1 MLLKDLLRQWAMK
14 KVAVIGAGIAGTTTA
29 YALLKKGYKVTII
42 DSRRYPAMA
51 TSYANGGQLSA
62 SNAETWNTPKNVM
75 NGIKWMFKPD
85 APLLFNPSPEIQKY
99 KWMMGFLWAT
109 LKGEHKKNTLETI
122 DMAKKARETYFKIA
136 EDEGIEFELL
146 KKGILRFYDSE
157 KEFKLDQAKKS
168 WLDQEGMEWDTLT
181 TEEVKD
187 LEPAF
192 KNNANYEK
200 IVGGIYTKSDA
211 SGDIHKFC
219 TNLEKV
225 LVEKYSANLQLNTT
239 VEYISRQKGQL
250 VLTMRKENEIIND
263 SFDNVVIC
271 AGVGTQGFANR
282 LGDKMNIY
290 PVKGYSITI
299 DLKDEL
305 SKSCA
310 PSVSLIDQPVKI
322 VASRLGDRF
331 RVAGTAELAGINTDI
346 RQNRIRPLLDWV
358 EKYFPNVSTET
369 YTPWAGLRPMTPNMM
384 PITSESR
391 MKGVYYH
398 AGHGHLGWTLSA
410 ETANHVVEK
419 IEAES

>member
-1 MLLKDLLRQWAMK
+1 MK

-51 TSYANGGQLSA
+51 TSYANGSQLSA

-181 TEEVKD
+181 TEEVKE

-219 TNLEKV
+219 TNLERV

-239 VEYISRQKGQL
+239 VEYISRQKGEL
-250 VLTMRKENEIIND
+250 VLTMRKENEIMND

-271 AGVGTQGFANR
+271 AGVGTQSFASR

-299 DLKDEL
+299 DLKDEI

-391 MKGVYYH
+391 MKGVFYH

-410 ETANHVVEK
+410 ETANQVVAK
-419 IEAES
+419 IEAGS

>member
-1 MLLKDLLRQWAMK
+1 MK
-14 KVAVIGAGIAGTTTA
+14 RVAVIGAGIAGTTTA
-29 YALLKKGYKVTII
+29 YALLKKGYRVTII

-75 NGIKWMFKPD
+75 NGMKWMFKPD

-122 DMAKKARETYFKIA
+122 DMAKKAREIYFKIA
-136 EDEGIEFELL
+136 DEEGIEFELL

-157 KEFKLDQAKKS
+157 KEFKLDQAKTS

-181 TEEVKD
+181 TEEVKE

-225 LVEKYSANLQLNTT
+225 LVDKYSANLQLDTT
-239 VEYISRQKGQL
+239 VEYISRQRDEL
-250 VLTMRKENEIIND
+250 VLTMRKENEVMNEA
-263 SFDNVVIC
+263 FDNVIIC
-271 AGVGTQGFANR
+271 AGVGTQAFADR

-290 PVKGYSITI
+290 PVKGYSVTI
-299 DLKDEL
+299 DLKDDI

-384 PITSESR
+384 PITSESK
-391 MKGVYYH
+391 MKGVFYH

-410 ETANHVVEK
+410 ETANQVVSKLEN
-419 IEAES
+419 

>member
-1 MLLKDLLRQWAMK
+1 MK

-122 DMAKKARETYFKIA
+122 DMAKKAREIYFKIA

-181 TEEVKD
+181 TEEVKE

-219 TNLEKV
+219 TNLERV
-225 LVEKYSANLQLNTT
+225 LVEKYSASLQLNTT
-239 VEYISRQKGQL
+239 VEYISRQKGEL
-250 VLTMRKENEIIND
+250 VLTMRKENEIMND

-271 AGVGTQGFANR
+271 AGVGTQSFASR

-391 MKGVYYH
+391 MKGVFYH

-410 ETANHVVEK
+410 ETANQVVAK
-419 IEAES
+419 IEARS

>member
-1 MLLKDLLRQWAMK
+1 MK

-122 DMAKKARETYFKIA
+122 DMAKKAREIYFKIA

-181 TEEVKD
+181 TEEVKE

-219 TNLEKV
+219 TNLERV
-225 LVEKYSANLQLNTT
+225 LVEKYSASLQLNTT
-239 VEYISRQKGQL
+239 VEYISRQKGEL
-250 VLTMRKENEIIND
+250 VLTMRKENEIMND

-271 AGVGTQGFANR
+271 AGVGTQSFASR

-299 DLKDEL
+299 DLKDEI

-322 VASRLGDRF
+322 VASRLGNRF

-391 MKGVYYH
+391 MKGVFYH

-410 ETANHVVEK
+410 ETANQVVAK
-419 IEAES
+419 IEAGS

>member
-1 MLLKDLLRQWAMK
+1 MK

-122 DMAKKARETYFKIA
+122 DMAKKAREIYFKIA

-181 TEEVKD
+181 TEEVKE

-219 TNLEKV
+219 TNLERV
-225 LVEKYSANLQLNTT
+225 LVEKYSASLQLNTT
-239 VEYISRQKGQL
+239 VEYIYRQKGEL
-250 VLTMRKENEIIND
+250 VLTMRKENEIMND

-271 AGVGTQGFANR
+271 AGVGTQSFASR

-391 MKGVYYH
+391 MKGVFYH

-410 ETANHVVEK
+410 ETANQVVAK
-419 IEAES
+419 IETGS

>member
-1 MLLKDLLRQWAMK
+1 MK
-14 KVAVIGAGIAGTTTA
+14 RVAVIGAGIAGTTTA
-29 YALLKKGYKVTII
+29 YALLKKGYRVTII
-42 DSRRYPAMA
+42 VSRRYPAMA

-75 NGIKWMFKPD
+75 NGMKWMFKPD

-122 DMAKKARETYFKIA
+122 DMAKKAREIYFKIA
-136 EDEGIEFELL
+136 DEEGIEFELL

-157 KEFKLDQAKKS
+157 KEFKLDQAKTS

-181 TEEVKD
+181 TEEVKE

-225 LVEKYSANLQLNTT
+225 LVDKYSANLQLDTT
-239 VEYISRQKGQL
+239 VEYISRQRDEL
-250 VLTMRKENEIIND
+250 VLTMRKENEVMNEA
-263 SFDNVVIC
+263 FDNVIIC
-271 AGVGTQGFANR
+271 AGVGTQGFADR

-290 PVKGYSITI
+290 PVKGYSVTI
-299 DLKDEL
+299 DLKDDI

-384 PITSESR
+384 PITSESK
-391 MKGVYYH
+391 MKGVFYH

-410 ETANHVVEK
+410 ETANQVVSKLEN
-419 IEAES
+419 

>member
-1 MLLKDLLRQWAMK
+1 MK
-14 KVAVIGAGIAGTTTA
+14 RVAVIGAGIAGTTTA
-29 YALLKKGYKVTII
+29 YALLKKGYRVTII

-75 NGIKWMFKPD
+75 NGMKWMFKPD

-122 DMAKKARETYFKIA
+122 DMAKKAREIYFKIA
-136 EDEGIEFELL
+136 DEEGIEFELL

-157 KEFKLDQAKKS
+157 KEFKLDQAKTS

-181 TEEVKD
+181 TEEVKE

-225 LVEKYSANLQLNTT
+225 LVDKYSANLQLDTA
-239 VEYISRQKGQL
+239 VEYISRQRDEL
-250 VLTMRKENEIIND
+250 VLTMRKENEVMNEA
-263 SFDNVVIC
+263 FDNVIIC
-271 AGVGTQGFANR
+271 AGVGTQGFADR

-290 PVKGYSITI
+290 PVKGYSVTI
-299 DLKDEL
+299 DLKDDI

-384 PITSESR
+384 PITSESK
-391 MKGVYYH
+391 MKGVFYH

-410 ETANHVVEK
+410 ETANQVVSK
-419 IEAES
+419 LKN

>member
-1 MLLKDLLRQWAMK
+1 MK

-168 WLDQEGMEWDTLT
+168 WIDQEGMEWDTLT
-181 TEEVKD
+181 TEEVKE

-219 TNLEKV
+219 TNLERV

-239 VEYISRQKGQL
+239 VEYISRQKGEL
-250 VLTMRKENEIIND
+250 VLTMRKENEIMND

-271 AGVGTQGFANR
+271 AGVGTQSFASR

-391 MKGVYYH
+391 MKGVFYH

-410 ETANHVVEK
+410 ETANQVVAK
-419 IEAES
+419 IEAGS

>member
-1 MLLKDLLRQWAMK
+1 MK

-181 TEEVKD
+181 TEEVKE

-219 TNLEKV
+219 TNLERV

-239 VEYISRQKGQL
+239 VEYISRQKGEL
-250 VLTMRKENEIIND
+250 VLTMRKENEIMND

-271 AGVGTQGFANR
+271 AGVGTQSFASR

-299 DLKDEL
+299 DLKDEI

-391 MKGVYYH
+391 MKGVFYH

-410 ETANHVVEK
+410 ETANQVVAK
-419 IEAES
+419 IEARS

>member
-1 MLLKDLLRQWAMK
+1 MK

-29 YALLKKGYKVTII
+29 YALLKKGYKVTIV

-122 DMAKKARETYFKIA
+122 DMAKKAREIYFKIA

-181 TEEVKD
+181 TEEVKE

-219 TNLEKV
+219 TNLERV
-225 LVEKYSANLQLNTT
+225 LVEKYSASLQLNTT
-239 VEYISRQKGQL
+239 VEYISRQKGEL
-250 VLTMRKENEIIND
+250 VLTMRKENEIMND

-271 AGVGTQGFANR
+271 AGVGTQSFASR

-310 PSVSLIDQPVKI
+310 PSLSLIDQPVKI

-391 MKGVYYH
+391 MKGVFYH

-410 ETANHVVEK
+410 ETANQVVAK
-419 IEAES
+419 IEAGS

>member
-1 MLLKDLLRQWAMK
+1 MK

-122 DMAKKARETYFKIA
+122 DMAKKAREIYFKIA

-181 TEEVKD
+181 TEEVKE

-219 TNLEKV
+219 TNLERV
-225 LVEKYSANLQLNTT
+225 LVEKYSASLQLNTT
-239 VEYISRQKGQL
+239 VEYISRQKGEL
-250 VLTMRKENEIIND
+250 VLTMRKENEIMND

-271 AGVGTQGFANR
+271 AGVSTQSFASR

-391 MKGVYYH
+391 MKGVFYH

-410 ETANHVVEK
+410 ETANQVVAK
-419 IEAES
+419 IEAGS

>member
-1 MLLKDLLRQWAMK
+1 MK

-181 TEEVKD
+181 TEEVKE

-219 TNLEKV
+219 TNLERV

-239 VEYISRQKGQL
+239 VEYISRQKGEL
-250 VLTMRKENEIIND
+250 VLTMRKENEIMND

-271 AGVGTQGFANR
+271 AGVGTQSFASR

-299 DLKDEL
+299 DLKDEI

-322 VASRLGDRF
+322 VASRLGNRF

-391 MKGVYYH
+391 MKGVFYH

-410 ETANHVVEK
+410 ETANQVVAK
-419 IEAES
+419 IEARS

>member
-1 MLLKDLLRQWAMK
+1 MK

-29 YALLKKGYKVTII
+29 YALLKKGYSVTII

-75 NGIKWMFKPD
+75 NGMKWMFKPD

-109 LKGEHKKNTLETI
+109 IKGEHKKNTLETI
-122 DMAKKARETYFKIA
+122 DMAKKAREVYFKIA
-136 EDEGIEFELL
+136 DEEGIEFELL

-157 KEFKLDQAKKS
+157 KEFKLDQAKTS

-181 TEEVKD
+181 TEEVKE

-225 LVEKYSANLQLNTT
+225 LVDKYSAILQLNTT
-239 VEYISRQKGQL
+239 VEYITRQKNEL
-250 VLTMRKENEIIND
+250 VVTMRKENEVMNE

-271 AGVGTQGFANR
+271 AGVGTQIGRAHVR
-282 LGDKMNIY
+282 T
-290 PVKGYSITI
+290 PV
-299 DLKDEL
+299 
-305 SKSCA
+305 
-310 PSVSLIDQPVKI
+310 
-322 VASRLGDRF
+322 
-331 RVAGTAELAGINTDI
+331 
-346 RQNRIRPLLDWV
+346 
-358 EKYFPNVSTET
+358 
-369 YTPWAGLRPMTPNMM
+369 
-384 PITSESR
+384 TS
-391 MKGVYYH
+391 
-398 AGHGHLGWTLSA
+398 
-410 ETANHVVEK
+410 
-419 IEAES
+419 

>member
-1 MLLKDLLRQWAMK
+1 MK

-99 KWMMGFLWAT
+99 KWMMGFLWAA

-136 EDEGIEFELL
+136 ENEGIEFELL

-181 TEEVKD
+181 TEEVKE

-219 TNLEKV
+219 TNLERV

-239 VEYISRQKGQL
+239 VEYISRQKGEL
-250 VLTMRKENEIIND
+250 VLTMRKENEIMND

-271 AGVGTQGFANR
+271 AGVGTQSFASR

-299 DLKDEL
+299 DLKDEI

-391 MKGVYYH
+391 MKGVFYH

-410 ETANHVVEK
+410 ETANQVVAK
-419 IEAES
+419 IEARS

>member
-1 MLLKDLLRQWAMK
+1 MK

-29 YALLKKGYKVTII
+29 YALLKKGYKVTIV

-391 MKGVYYH
+391 MKGVFYH

-410 ETANHVVEK
+410 ETANRVVAK
-419 IEAES
+419 IEEES

>member
-1 MLLKDLLRQWAMK
+1 MK

-29 YALLKKGYKVTII
+29 YALVKKGYKVTII

-181 TEEVKD
+181 TEEVKE

-219 TNLEKV
+219 TNLERV

-239 VEYISRQKGQL
+239 VEYISRQKGEL
-250 VLTMRKENEIIND
+250 VLTMRKENEIMND
-263 SFDNVVIC
+263 SFDNVIIC
-271 AGVGTQGFANR
+271 AGVGTQSFASR

-299 DLKDEL
+299 DLKDEI

-331 RVAGTAELAGINTDI
+331 RVAGTAELAGINPDI

-391 MKGVYYH
+391 MKGVFYH

-410 ETANHVVEK
+410 ETANQVVAK
-419 IEAES
+419 IEAGS

>member
-1 MLLKDLLRQWAMK
+1 MK
-14 KVAVIGAGIAGTTTA
+14 RVAVIGAGIAGTTTA
-29 YALLKKGYKVTII
+29 YALLKKGYRVTII

-75 NGIKWMFKPD
+75 NGMKWMFKPD

-122 DMAKKARETYFKIA
+122 DMAKKAREIYFKIA
-136 EDEGIEFELL
+136 DEEGIEFELL

-157 KEFKLDQAKKS
+157 KEFKLDQAKTS

-225 LVEKYSANLQLNTT
+225 LVDKYSANLQLDTT
-239 VEYISRQKGQL
+239 VEYISRQRDEL
-250 VLTMRKENEIIND
+250 VLTMRKENEVMNEA
-263 SFDNVVIC
+263 FDNVIIC
-271 AGVGTQGFANR
+271 AGVGTQGFADR

-299 DLKDEL
+299 DLKDDI

-384 PITSESR
+384 PITSESK
-391 MKGVYYH
+391 MKGVFYH

-410 ETANHVVEK
+410 ETANQVVSK
-419 IEAES
+419 LKN

>member
-1 MLLKDLLRQWAMK
+1 MK

-239 VEYISRQKGQL
+239 VEYISRQKDQL

-391 MKGVYYH
+391 MKGVFYH

-410 ETANHVVEK
+410 ETANRVVAK
-419 IEAES
+419 IEEET

>member
-1 MLLKDLLRQWAMK
+1 MK

-29 YALLKKGYKVTII
+29 YALLKKGYKVTIV

-391 MKGVYYH
+391 MKGVFYH

-410 ETANHVVEK
+410 ETANRVVAK
-419 IEAES
+419 IEEET

>member
-1 MLLKDLLRQWAMK
+1 MK

-29 YALLKKGYKVTII
+29 YALVKKGYKVTII

-181 TEEVKD
+181 TEEVKE

-219 TNLEKV
+219 TNLERV

-239 VEYISRQKGQL
+239 VEYISRQKGEL
-250 VLTMRKENEIIND
+250 VLAMRKENEIMND

-271 AGVGTQGFANR
+271 AGVGTQSFASR

-299 DLKDEL
+299 DLKDEI

-391 MKGVYYH
+391 MKGVFYH

-410 ETANHVVEK
+410 ETANQVVAK
-419 IEAES
+419 IEAGS

>member
-1 MLLKDLLRQWAMK
+1 MR

-75 NGIKWMFKPD
+75 SGIKWMFKPD

-109 LKGEHKKNTLETI
+109 LKGEHKKNTLKTI

-146 KKGILRFYDSE
+146 KKGILRFYDSD

-168 WLDQEGMEWDTLT
+168 WLDQEGMEWDILT
-181 TEEVKD
+181 TEEVKE

-239 VEYISRQKGQL
+239 VEYISKQKGEL
-250 VLTMRKENEIIND
+250 VLTMRKENDIMND
-263 SFDNVVIC
+263 AFDNVIIC
-271 AGVGTQGFANR
+271 AGVGTQSFANR

-346 RQNRIRPLLDWV
+346 RQDRIRPLLDWV

-391 MKGVYYH
+391 MKGVFYH

-410 ETANHVVEK
+410 ETANQVVAKLE
-419 IEAES
+419 EES

>member
-1 MLLKDLLRQWAMK
+1 MK

-29 YALLKKGYKVTII
+29 YALVKKGYKVTII

-181 TEEVKD
+181 TEEVKE

-219 TNLEKV
+219 TNLERV

-239 VEYISRQKGQL
+239 VEYISRQKGEL
-250 VLTMRKENEIIND
+250 VLTMRKENEIMND
-263 SFDNVVIC
+263 SFDNVIIC
-271 AGVGTQGFANR
+271 AGVGTQSFASR

-299 DLKDEL
+299 DLKDEI

-391 MKGVYYH
+391 MKGVFYH

-410 ETANHVVEK
+410 ETANQVVAK
-419 IEAES
+419 IEAGS

>member
-1 MLLKDLLRQWAMK
+1 MK

-136 EDEGIEFELL
+136 ENEGIEFELL

-181 TEEVKD
+181 TEEVKE

-219 TNLEKV
+219 TNLERV

-239 VEYISRQKGQL
+239 VEYISRQKGEL
-250 VLTMRKENEIIND
+250 VLTMRKENEIMND

-271 AGVGTQGFANR
+271 AGVGTQSFASR

-299 DLKDEL
+299 DLKDEI

-391 MKGVYYH
+391 MKGVFYH

-410 ETANHVVEK
+410 ETANQVVAK
-419 IEAES
+419 IEARF

>member
-1 MLLKDLLRQWAMK
+1 MK

-29 YALLKKGYKVTII
+29 YALLKKDYKVTII

-122 DMAKKARETYFKIA
+122 DMAKKAREIYFKIA

-181 TEEVKD
+181 TEEVKE

-219 TNLEKV
+219 TNLERV
-225 LVEKYSANLQLNTT
+225 LVEKYSASLQLNTT
-239 VEYISRQKGQL
+239 VEYISRQKGEL
-250 VLTMRKENEIIND
+250 VLTMRKENEIMND

-271 AGVGTQGFANR
+271 AGVGTQSFASR

-391 MKGVYYH
+391 MKGVFYH

-410 ETANHVVEK
+410 ETANQVVAK
-419 IEAES
+419 IEAGS

>member
-1 MLLKDLLRQWAMK
+1 MK

-122 DMAKKARETYFKIA
+122 DMAKKAREIYFKIA

-181 TEEVKD
+181 TEEVKE

-192 KNNANYEK
+192 KNNANYEN

-219 TNLEKV
+219 TNLERV
-225 LVEKYSANLQLNTT
+225 LVEKYSASLQLNTT
-239 VEYISRQKGQL
+239 VEYISRQKGEL
-250 VLTMRKENEIIND
+250 VLTMRKENEIMND

-271 AGVGTQGFANR
+271 AGVGTQSFASR

-391 MKGVYYH
+391 MKGVFYH

-410 ETANHVVEK
+410 ETANQVVAK
-419 IEAES
+419 IEAGS

>member
-1 MLLKDLLRQWAMK
+1 MK

-109 LKGEHKKNTLETI
+109 LKREHKKNTLETI
-122 DMAKKARETYFKIA
+122 DMAKKAREIYFKIA

-181 TEEVKD
+181 TEEVKE

-219 TNLEKV
+219 TNLERV

-239 VEYISRQKGQL
+239 VEYISRQKGEL
-250 VLTMRKENEIIND
+250 VLTMRKEKEIMND

-271 AGVGTQGFANR
+271 AGVGTQSFASR

-322 VASRLGDRF
+322 VASRLGNRF

-391 MKGVYYH
+391 MKGVFYH

-410 ETANHVVEK
+410 ETANQVVAK

>member
-1 MLLKDLLRQWAMK
+1 MK

-181 TEEVKD
+181 TEEVKE

-219 TNLEKV
+219 TNLERV
-225 LVEKYSANLQLNTT
+225 LVEKYSASLQLNTT
-239 VEYISRQKGQL
+239 VEYISRQKGEL
-250 VLTMRKENEIIND
+250 VLTMRKENEIMND

-271 AGVGTQGFANR
+271 AGVGTQSFASR

-322 VASRLGDRF
+322 VASRLGNRF

-391 MKGVYYH
+391 MKGVFYH

-410 ETANHVVEK
+410 ETANQVVAK
-419 IEAES
+419 IEAGS

>member
-1 MLLKDLLRQWAMK
+1 MK

-136 EDEGIEFELL
+136 ENEGIEFELL

-181 TEEVKD
+181 TEEVKE

-219 TNLEKV
+219 TNLERV

-239 VEYISRQKGQL
+239 VEYISRQKGEL
-250 VLTMRKENEIIND
+250 VLTMRKENEIMND

-271 AGVGTQGFANR
+271 AGVGTQSFASR

-299 DLKDEL
+299 DLKDEI

-322 VASRLGDRF
+322 VASRLGNRF

-391 MKGVYYH
+391 MKGVFYH

-410 ETANHVVEK
+410 ETANQVVAK
-419 IEAES
+419 IEARS